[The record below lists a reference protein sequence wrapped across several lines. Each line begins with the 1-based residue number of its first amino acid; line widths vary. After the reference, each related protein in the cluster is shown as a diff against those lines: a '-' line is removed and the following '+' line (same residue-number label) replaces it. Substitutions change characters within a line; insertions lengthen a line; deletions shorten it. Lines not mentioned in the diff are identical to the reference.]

1 MMIFWPKHKRVSRK
15 RPVWRNIRPMTI
27 LLVVPI
33 ILFGLTVTVLT
44 TDVRA
49 YILASHGNERL
60 RTDGWQEAAEIMRGV
75 QPDYAR
81 KWAYYAIKPG
91 QTVEEVADFFGV
103 DVKQIRQDNPGMQ
116 QRLVRAKRKIKDA
129 GIPGREMRTRA
140 VTRLIAGVTVK
151 IRPTAKQLQPV
162 RPNGR
167 IDRAI
172 IVKDGDLL
180 RVQNEYELDRPI
192 TTDIDG
198 LMDLLRGYKAIER
211 TGPGT
216 YRLNRAISIEGD
228 IRVDLTSPDLSKLEL
243 TSTPDV
249 LASLV
254 FDQSSVLIKGI
265 SITSV
270 DPSTGKPDLDS
281 PDGRAFVRMKNGRM
295 DVIDS
300 KLSYLGNGLKETLS
314 AKAKVSTAQQEGG
327 TYGFS
332 YRISKGK
339 LGTEISTGWVEG
351 STFEHNHFGAY
362 SFGAS
367 GIMWKDNIFRKNEVY
382 GLDPHD
388 DSNNAMIVGN
398 LFDSNGKHGFIVSKR
413 CNYNVIHDNVSV
425 NNKLHGFMLHQDSA
439 YNLIEDNV
447 SSGNTDNF
455 VIYGSNWNTVKDNV
469 SYSPRSSHIRINS
482 NTSNTFVT
490 GNTMTG
496 GDRGVYLYADVDS
509 TFVADNVF
517 QGFSETIQTAGA
529 SNTFFGSNVE
539 EAVNYDIQSGDT
551 VIYGVNKIRS
561 SHAEHPVI
569 VRWRPWRPHWASGSG
584 KGSRFRP
591 GEP

>member
-44 TDVRA
+44 TGVRA

-103 DVKQIRQDNPGMQ
+103 DVKQIRQDNPG
-116 QRLVRAKRKIKDA
+116 
-129 GIPGREMRTRA
+129 
-140 VTRLIAGVTVK
+140 RLIAGVTVK

-172 IVKDGDLL
+172 IVEDGDLL
-180 RVQNEYELDRPI
+180 RVQNEYGLDRSI

-447 SSGNTDNF
+447 SYGNTDNF

-561 SHAEHPVI
+561 SRVEIPTRRAVTAAAK
-569 VRWRPWRPHWASGSG
+569 VA
-584 KGSRFRP
+584 K
-591 GEP
+591 

>member
-44 TDVRA
+44 TGVRA

-103 DVKQIRQDNPGMQ
+103 DVKQIRQDNPG
-116 QRLVRAKRKIKDA
+116 
-129 GIPGREMRTRA
+129 
-140 VTRLIAGVTVK
+140 RLIAGVTVK

-172 IVKDGDLL
+172 IVEDGDLL
-180 RVQNEYELDRPI
+180 RVQNEYGLDRPI

-447 SSGNTDNF
+447 SYGNTDNF

-561 SHAEHPVI
+561 SRVEIPTRRAVT
-569 VRWRPWRPHWASGSG
+569 AAA
-584 KGSRFRP
+584 KAAK
-591 GEP
+591 

>member
-103 DVKQIRQDNPGMQ
+103 DVKQIRQDNPILTAAIRRCGH
-116 QRLVRAKRKIKDA
+116 RVYSVRSIGTGVCR
-129 GIPGREMRTRA
+129 R
-140 VTRLIAGVTVK
+140 RLIAGVTVK

-172 IVKDGDLL
+172 IVEDGDLL
-180 RVQNEYELDRPI
+180 RVQNEYGLDRPI

-447 SSGNTDNF
+447 SYGNTDNF

-561 SHAEHPVI
+561 SRVEIPTRRAVT
-569 VRWRPWRPHWASGSG
+569 AAA
-584 KGSRFRP
+584 KAAK
-591 GEP
+591 

>member
-44 TDVRA
+44 TGVRA

-103 DVKQIRQDNPGMQ
+103 DVKQIRQDNPG
-116 QRLVRAKRKIKDA
+116 
-129 GIPGREMRTRA
+129 
-140 VTRLIAGVTVK
+140 RLIAGVTVK

-172 IVKDGDLL
+172 IVEDGDLL
-180 RVQNEYELDRPI
+180 RVQNEYGLDRPI

-447 SSGNTDNF
+447 SYGNTDNF

-561 SHAEHPVI
+561 SRVEIPTRRAVTAAAK
-569 VRWRPWRPHWASGSG
+569 VA
-584 KGSRFRP
+584 K
-591 GEP
+591 

>member
-33 ILFGLTVTVLT
+33 ILFGLTVTVLM

-103 DVKQIRQDNPGMQ
+103 DVKQIRQDNPILTAAI
-116 QRLVRAKRKIKDA
+116 RRCDHRVYSVRSIGTGVCR
-129 GIPGREMRTRA
+129 R
-140 VTRLIAGVTVK
+140 RLIAGVTVK

-172 IVKDGDLL
+172 IVEDGDLL
-180 RVQNEYELDRPI
+180 RVQNEYGLDRPI

-447 SSGNTDNF
+447 SYGNTDNF

-561 SHAEHPVI
+561 SRVEIPTRRAVT
-569 VRWRPWRPHWASGSG
+569 AAA
-584 KGSRFRP
+584 KAAK
-591 GEP
+591 

>member
-44 TDVRA
+44 TGVRA

-60 RTDGWQEAAEIMRGV
+60 RTDGWQEAAGIMRGV

-103 DVKQIRQDNPGMQ
+103 DVKQIRQDNPG
-116 QRLVRAKRKIKDA
+116 
-129 GIPGREMRTRA
+129 
-140 VTRLIAGVTVK
+140 RLIAGVTVK

-172 IVKDGDLL
+172 IVEDGDLL
-180 RVQNEYELDRPI
+180 RVQNEYGLDRPI

-198 LMDLLRGYKAIER
+198 LMDPLRGYKAIER

-228 IRVDLTSPDLSKLEL
+228 IRVDLTSRDLSKLEL

-314 AKAKVSTAQQEGG
+314 AKAKVLTAQQEGG

-332 YRISKGK
+332 YRIPKGK

-413 CNYNVIHDNVSV
+413 CNYNVIRDNVSV

-447 SSGNTDNF
+447 SYGNTDNF
-455 VIYGSNWNTVKDNV
+455 VIYDSNWNTVKDNV

-551 VIYGVNKIRS
+551 VIYGSTRF
-561 SHAEHPVI
+561 A
-569 VRWRPWRPHWASGSG
+569 RP
-584 KGSRFRP
+584 GSRFRP
-591 GEP
+591 VEP

>member
-103 DVKQIRQDNPGMQ
+103 DVKQIRQDNPG
-116 QRLVRAKRKIKDA
+116 
-129 GIPGREMRTRA
+129 
-140 VTRLIAGVTVK
+140 RLIAGVTVK

-172 IVKDGDLL
+172 IVEDGDLL
-180 RVQNEYELDRPI
+180 RVQNEYGLDRPI

-447 SSGNTDNF
+447 SYGNTDNF

-561 SHAEHPVI
+561 SRVEIPTRRAVT
-569 VRWRPWRPHWASGSG
+569 AAA
-584 KGSRFRP
+584 KAAK
-591 GEP
+591 

>member
-1 MMIFWPKHKRVSRK
+1 
-15 RPVWRNIRPMTI
+15 
-27 LLVVPI
+27 
-33 ILFGLTVTVLT
+33 
-44 TDVRA
+44 
-49 YILASHGNERL
+49 
-60 RTDGWQEAAEIMRGV
+60 
-75 QPDYAR
+75 
-81 KWAYYAIKPG
+81 
-91 QTVEEVADFFGV
+91 
-103 DVKQIRQDNPGMQ
+103 
-116 QRLVRAKRKIKDA
+116 
-129 GIPGREMRTRA
+129 
-140 VTRLIAGVTVK
+140 
-151 IRPTAKQLQPV
+151 
-162 RPNGR
+162 
-167 IDRAI
+167 
-172 IVKDGDLL
+172 
-180 RVQNEYELDRPI
+180 VQNEYGLDRPI

-447 SSGNTDNF
+447 SYGNTDNF

-561 SHAEHPVI
+561 SRVEIPTRRAVT
-569 VRWRPWRPHWASGSG
+569 AAA
-584 KGSRFRP
+584 KAAK
-591 GEP
+591 

>member
-33 ILFGLTVTVLT
+33 ILFGLTVTMLT
-44 TDVRA
+44 TGVRA

-103 DVKQIRQDNPGMQ
+103 DVKQIRQDNPG
-116 QRLVRAKRKIKDA
+116 
-129 GIPGREMRTRA
+129 
-140 VTRLIAGVTVK
+140 RLIAGVTVK

-180 RVQNEYELDRPI
+180 RVQNEYGLDRPI

-211 TGPGT
+211 TGPET

-281 PDGRAFVRMKNGRM
+281 PNGRAFVRMKHGRM

-447 SSGNTDNF
+447 SYGNTDNF

-561 SHAEHPVI
+561 SRVAIPTRRAVTAAAK
-569 VRWRPWRPHWASGSG
+569 VA
-584 KGSRFRP
+584 K
-591 GEP
+591 

>member
-44 TDVRA
+44 TGVRA

-103 DVKQIRQDNPGMQ
+103 DVKQIRQDNPG
-116 QRLVRAKRKIKDA
+116 
-129 GIPGREMRTRA
+129 
-140 VTRLIAGVTVK
+140 RLIAGVTVK

-172 IVKDGDLL
+172 IVEDGDLL
-180 RVQNEYELDRPI
+180 RVQNEYGLDRPI

-332 YRISKGK
+332 YRILKGK

-447 SSGNTDNF
+447 SYGNTDNF

-561 SHAEHPVI
+561 SRVEIPTRRAVTAAAK
-569 VRWRPWRPHWASGSG
+569 VA
-584 KGSRFRP
+584 K
-591 GEP
+591 

>member
-44 TDVRA
+44 TGVRA

-91 QTVEEVADFFGV
+91 QTVEEIADFFGV
-103 DVKQIRQDNPGMQ
+103 DVKQIRQDNPG
-116 QRLVRAKRKIKDA
+116 
-129 GIPGREMRTRA
+129 
-140 VTRLIAGVTVK
+140 RLIAGVTVK

-172 IVKDGDLL
+172 IVEDGDLL
-180 RVQNEYELDRPI
+180 RVQNEYGLDRPI

-398 LFDSNGKHGFIVSKR
+398 VFDSNGKHGFIVSKR

-447 SSGNTDNF
+447 SYGNTDNF

-561 SHAEHPVI
+561 SRVEIPTRRAVT
-569 VRWRPWRPHWASGSG
+569 AAA
-584 KGSRFRP
+584 KAAK
-591 GEP
+591 

>member
-1 MMIFWPKHKRVSRK
+1 MMIFWPKHIPQPDGTWHIEGVKRFITSGEHERVSRK

-44 TDVRA
+44 TGVRA

-103 DVKQIRQDNPGMQ
+103 DVKQIRQDNPG
-116 QRLVRAKRKIKDA
+116 
-129 GIPGREMRTRA
+129 
-140 VTRLIAGVTVK
+140 RLIAGVTVK

-172 IVKDGDLL
+172 IVEDCDLL
-180 RVQNEYELDRPI
+180 RVQNEYGLDRPI

-447 SSGNTDNF
+447 SYGNTDNF

-561 SHAEHPVI
+561 SRVEIPTRRAVT
-569 VRWRPWRPHWASGSG
+569 AAA
-584 KGSRFRP
+584 KAAK
-591 GEP
+591 

>member
-33 ILFGLTVTVLT
+33 ILFGLTLTVLT
-44 TDVRA
+44 TGVRA

-103 DVKQIRQDNPGMQ
+103 DVKQIRQDNPG
-116 QRLVRAKRKIKDA
+116 
-129 GIPGREMRTRA
+129 
-140 VTRLIAGVTVK
+140 RLIAGVTVK

-172 IVKDGDLL
+172 IVEDGDLL
-180 RVQNEYELDRPI
+180 RVQNEYGLDRPI

-447 SSGNTDNF
+447 SYGNTDNF

-561 SHAEHPVI
+561 SRVEIPTRRAVTAAAK
-569 VRWRPWRPHWASGSG
+569 VA
-584 KGSRFRP
+584 K
-591 GEP
+591 

>member
-1 MMIFWPKHKRVSRK
+1 MMIFWPKHIPQPDGTWHIEGVKRFITSGEHERVSRK

-44 TDVRA
+44 TGVRA

-103 DVKQIRQDNPGMQ
+103 DVKQIRQDNPG
-116 QRLVRAKRKIKDA
+116 
-129 GIPGREMRTRA
+129 
-140 VTRLIAGVTVK
+140 RLIAGVTVK

-172 IVKDGDLL
+172 IVEDGDLL
-180 RVQNEYELDRPI
+180 RVQNEYGLDRPI

-447 SSGNTDNF
+447 SYGNTDNF

-561 SHAEHPVI
+561 SRVEIPTRRAVT
-569 VRWRPWRPHWASGSG
+569 AA
-584 KGSRFRP
+584 KAAK
-591 GEP
+591 

>member
-103 DVKQIRQDNPGMQ
+103 DVKQIRQDNPILTAAIRRCGH
-116 QRLVRAKRKIKDA
+116 RVYSVRSIGTGVCR
-129 GIPGREMRTRA
+129 R
-140 VTRLIAGVTVK
+140 RLIAGVTVK

-172 IVKDGDLL
+172 IVEDGDLL
-180 RVQNEYELDRPI
+180 RVQNEYGLDRPI

-254 FDQSSVLIKGI
+254 FDESSVLIKGI

-447 SSGNTDNF
+447 SYGNTDNF

-469 SYSPRSSHIRINS
+469 SYSARSSHIRINS

-561 SHAEHPVI
+561 SRVEIPTRRAVT
-569 VRWRPWRPHWASGSG
+569 AAA
-584 KGSRFRP
+584 KAAK
-591 GEP
+591 

>member
-33 ILFGLTVTVLT
+33 ILFGLTLTVLT
-44 TDVRA
+44 TGVRA

-103 DVKQIRQDNPGMQ
+103 DVKQIRQDNPG
-116 QRLVRAKRKIKDA
+116 
-129 GIPGREMRTRA
+129 
-140 VTRLIAGVTVK
+140 RLIAGVTVK

-172 IVKDGDLL
+172 IVEDGDLL
-180 RVQNEYELDRPI
+180 RVQNEYGLDRSI

-447 SSGNTDNF
+447 SYGNTDNF

-561 SHAEHPVI
+561 SRVEIPTRRAVTAAAK
-569 VRWRPWRPHWASGSG
+569 VA
-584 KGSRFRP
+584 K
-591 GEP
+591 

>member
-103 DVKQIRQDNPGMQ
+103 DVKQIRQDNPILTAAI
-116 QRLVRAKRKIKDA
+116 RRCDHRVYSVRSIGTGVCR
-129 GIPGREMRTRA
+129 R
-140 VTRLIAGVTVK
+140 RLIAGVTVK

-172 IVKDGDLL
+172 IVEDGDLL
-180 RVQNEYELDRPI
+180 RVQNEYGLDRPI

-413 CNYNVIHDNVSV
+413 CNYNIIHDNVSV

-447 SSGNTDNF
+447 SYGNTDNF

-561 SHAEHPVI
+561 SRVEIPTRRAVT
-569 VRWRPWRPHWASGSG
+569 AAA
-584 KGSRFRP
+584 KAAK
-591 GEP
+591 

>member
-103 DVKQIRQDNPGMQ
+103 DVKQIRQDNPILTAAI
-116 QRLVRAKRKIKDA
+116 RRCDHRVYSVRSIGTGVCR
-129 GIPGREMRTRA
+129 R
-140 VTRLIAGVTVK
+140 RLIAGVTVK

-172 IVKDGDLL
+172 IVEDGDLL
-180 RVQNEYELDRPI
+180 RVQNEYGLDRPI

-447 SSGNTDNF
+447 SYGNTDNF

-561 SHAEHPVI
+561 SRVEIPTRRAVT
-569 VRWRPWRPHWASGSG
+569 AAA
-584 KGSRFRP
+584 KAAK
-591 GEP
+591 

>member
-103 DVKQIRQDNPGMQ
+103 DVKQIRQDNPILTAAI
-116 QRLVRAKRKIKDA
+116 RRCDHRVYSVRSIGTGVCR
-129 GIPGREMRTRA
+129 R
-140 VTRLIAGVTVK
+140 RLIAGVTVK

-172 IVKDGDLL
+172 IVEDGDLL
-180 RVQNEYELDRPI
+180 RVQNEYGLDRPI

-198 LMDLLRGYKAIER
+198 LMDLLRGYKAIKR

-447 SSGNTDNF
+447 SYGNTDNF

-561 SHAEHPVI
+561 SRVEIPTRRAVT
-569 VRWRPWRPHWASGSG
+569 AAA
-584 KGSRFRP
+584 KAAK
-591 GEP
+591 

>member
-44 TDVRA
+44 TGVRA

-91 QTVEEVADFFGV
+91 QTVEEIADFFGV
-103 DVKQIRQDNPGMQ
+103 DVKQIRQDNPG
-116 QRLVRAKRKIKDA
+116 
-129 GIPGREMRTRA
+129 
-140 VTRLIAGVTVK
+140 RLITGVTVK

-172 IVKDGDLL
+172 IVEDGDLL
-180 RVQNEYELDRPI
+180 RVQNEYGLDRPI

-447 SSGNTDNF
+447 SYGNTDNF

-490 GNTMTG
+490 GNTMTD

-509 TFVADNVF
+509 TLVADNVF

-561 SHAEHPVI
+561 SRVEIPTRRAVT
-569 VRWRPWRPHWASGSG
+569 AAA
-584 KGSRFRP
+584 KAAK
-591 GEP
+591 

>member
-44 TDVRA
+44 TGVRA

-103 DVKQIRQDNPGMQ
+103 DVKQIRQDNPG
-116 QRLVRAKRKIKDA
+116 
-129 GIPGREMRTRA
+129 
-140 VTRLIAGVTVK
+140 RLIAGVTVK

-172 IVKDGDLL
+172 IVEDGDLL
-180 RVQNEYELDRPI
+180 RVQNEYGLDRPI

-351 STFEHNHFGAY
+351 TTFEHNHFGAY

-447 SSGNTDNF
+447 SYGNTDNF

-561 SHAEHPVI
+561 SRVEIPTRRAVM
-569 VRWRPWRPHWASGSG
+569 AAA
-584 KGSRFRP
+584 KAAK
-591 GEP
+591 

>member
-33 ILFGLTVTVLT
+33 ILFGLTVTMLT
-44 TDVRA
+44 TGVRA

-103 DVKQIRQDNPGMQ
+103 DVKQIRQDNPG
-116 QRLVRAKRKIKDA
+116 
-129 GIPGREMRTRA
+129 
-140 VTRLIAGVTVK
+140 RLIAGVTVK

-172 IVKDGDLL
+172 IVEDGDLL
-180 RVQNEYELDRPI
+180 RVQNEYGLDRPI

-281 PDGRAFVRMKNGRM
+281 PDGRAFVRMKHGRM

-398 LFDSNGKHGFIVSKR
+398 VFDSNGKHGFIVSKR

-447 SSGNTDNF
+447 SYGNTDNF

-561 SHAEHPVI
+561 SRVEIPTRRAVT
-569 VRWRPWRPHWASGSG
+569 AAA
-584 KGSRFRP
+584 KAAK
-591 GEP
+591 

>member
-44 TDVRA
+44 TGVRA

-103 DVKQIRQDNPGMQ
+103 DVKQIRQDNPG
-116 QRLVRAKRKIKDA
+116 
-129 GIPGREMRTRA
+129 
-140 VTRLIAGVTVK
+140 RLIAGVTVK

-172 IVKDGDLL
+172 IVEDGDLL
-180 RVQNEYELDRPI
+180 RVQNEYGLDRPI

-281 PDGRAFVRMKNGRM
+281 PDGRAFVRMKEGRM

-398 LFDSNGKHGFIVSKR
+398 LFDSNGKHGFIASKR

-425 NNKLHGFMLHQDSA
+425 NNKLHGLMLHQDSA

-447 SSGNTDNF
+447 SYGNTDNF
-455 VIYGSNWNTVKDNV
+455 VIYGSNWNTVKDNA

-561 SHAEHPVI
+561 SRVEIPTRRAVT
-569 VRWRPWRPHWASGSG
+569 AAANAA
-584 KGSRFRP
+584 K
-591 GEP
+591 

>member
-44 TDVRA
+44 TGVRA

-103 DVKQIRQDNPGMQ
+103 DVKQIRQDNPG
-116 QRLVRAKRKIKDA
+116 
-129 GIPGREMRTRA
+129 
-140 VTRLIAGVTVK
+140 RLIAGVTVK

-172 IVKDGDLL
+172 IVEDGDLL
-180 RVQNEYELDRPI
+180 RVQNEYGLDRPI

-425 NNKLHGFMLHQDSA
+425 NNKLHGFTLHQDSA

-447 SSGNTDNF
+447 SYGNTDNF

-561 SHAEHPVI
+561 SRVEIPTRRAVTAAAK
-569 VRWRPWRPHWASGSG
+569 VA
-584 KGSRFRP
+584 K
-591 GEP
+591 

>member
-44 TDVRA
+44 TGVRA

-103 DVKQIRQDNPGMQ
+103 DVKQIRQDNPILTAAI
-116 QRLVRAKRKIKDA
+116 RRCDHRVYSVRSIGTGVCR
-129 GIPGREMRTRA
+129 R
-140 VTRLIAGVTVK
+140 RLIAGVTVK

-172 IVKDGDLL
+172 IVEDGDLL
-180 RVQNEYELDRPI
+180 RVQNEYGLDRPI

-447 SSGNTDNF
+447 SYGNTDNF

-561 SHAEHPVI
+561 SRVEIPTRRAVT
-569 VRWRPWRPHWASGSG
+569 AAA
-584 KGSRFRP
+584 KAAK
-591 GEP
+591 

>member
-44 TDVRA
+44 TGVRA

-103 DVKQIRQDNPGMQ
+103 DVKQIRQDNPG
-116 QRLVRAKRKIKDA
+116 
-129 GIPGREMRTRA
+129 
-140 VTRLIAGVTVK
+140 RLIAGVTVK

-172 IVKDGDLL
+172 IVEDGDLL
-180 RVQNEYELDRPI
+180 RVQNEYGLDRPI

-300 KLSYLGNGLKETLS
+300 KLSYLGNGLKKTLR

-447 SSGNTDNF
+447 SYGNTDNF

-561 SHAEHPVI
+561 SRVEIPTRRAVT
-569 VRWRPWRPHWASGSG
+569 AAA
-584 KGSRFRP
+584 KAAK
-591 GEP
+591 

>member
-44 TDVRA
+44 TGVRA

-103 DVKQIRQDNPGMQ
+103 DVKQIRQDNPG
-116 QRLVRAKRKIKDA
+116 
-129 GIPGREMRTRA
+129 
-140 VTRLIAGVTVK
+140 RLIAGVTVK

-172 IVKDGDLL
+172 IVEDGDLL
-180 RVQNEYELDRPI
+180 RVQNEYGLDRPI

-425 NNKLHGFMLHQDSA
+425 NNKLHGFTLHQDSA

-447 SSGNTDNF
+447 SYGNTDNF

-561 SHAEHPVI
+561 SRVEIPTRRAVT
-569 VRWRPWRPHWASGSG
+569 AAA
-584 KGSRFRP
+584 KAAK
-591 GEP
+591 

>member
-1 MMIFWPKHKRVSRK
+1 MMIFWPKHIPQPDGTWHIEGVKRFITSGEHERVSRK

-44 TDVRA
+44 TGVRA

-103 DVKQIRQDNPGMQ
+103 DVKQIRQDNPG
-116 QRLVRAKRKIKDA
+116 
-129 GIPGREMRTRA
+129 
-140 VTRLIAGVTVK
+140 RLIAGVTVK

-172 IVKDGDLL
+172 IVEDGDLL
-180 RVQNEYELDRPI
+180 RVQNEYGLDRPI

-447 SSGNTDNF
+447 SYGNTDNF

-561 SHAEHPVI
+561 SRVEIPTRRAVT
-569 VRWRPWRPHWASGSG
+569 AAA
-584 KGSRFRP
+584 KAAK
-591 GEP
+591 

>member
-44 TDVRA
+44 TDIHA
-49 YILASHGNERL
+49 HILASHGNERL

-103 DVKQIRQDNPGMQ
+103 DVKQIRQDNPG
-116 QRLVRAKRKIKDA
+116 
-129 GIPGREMRTRA
+129 
-140 VTRLIAGVTVK
+140 RLIAGVTVK

-172 IVKDGDLL
+172 IVEDGDLL
-180 RVQNEYELDRPI
+180 RVQNEYGLDRPI

-216 YRLNRAISIEGD
+216 YRLKRAISIEGD

-447 SSGNTDNF
+447 SYGNTDNF

-561 SHAEHPVI
+561 SRVEIPTRRAVT
-569 VRWRPWRPHWASGSG
+569 AAA
-584 KGSRFRP
+584 KAAK
-591 GEP
+591 